1 MSFSAWVQAKEANS
15 YNEGGLGMKKY
26 TKPAMAVTKFGSK
39 DAFAAGSIYDYQ
51 FVTVDTTDPNGPV
64 TVYQINSFSAAS

>member
-1 MSFSAWVQAKEANS
+1 
-15 YNEGGLGMKKY
+15 MKKY